1 VEHARSPNGRGKPA
15 KSDPPGW
22 SYPHPPR
29 GTCVPA
35 CPAYGRCHCGCDG
48 SPKTSQVTS
57 VQWLRVGGRPFTFV
71 SGHQMRVAHPRAGMW
86 SKRGVPVERVRPF
99 LLWLRQRHGSMR
111 SVAALLDMP
120 EPTVRGYVYNTKR
133 KRVPPE
139 AAKRIADLVL
149 AHRVGA
155 GPFTTWEEEPGLRF
169 DTANRHRHA

>member
-1 VEHARSPNGRGKPA
+1 MTYAQLPGREVDGARA
-15 KSDPPGW
+15 APPGW
-22 SYPHPPR
+22 AYPHPPR
-29 GTCVPA
+29 GTCVPS
-35 CPAYGRCHCGCDG
+35 CPAHGQCHCGCGG

-57 VQWLRVGGRPFTFV
+57 AGWHRVAGRPFTFV
-71 SGHQMRVAHPRAGMW
+71 SGHQMRIAHQRAGMW
-86 SKRGVPVERVRPF
+86 SRRGVPVERVRPF

-149 AHRVGA
+149 AHRTSLA
-155 GPFTTWEEEPGLRF
+155 SFSNWEEEPGLRF
-169 DTANRHRHA
+169 DVNERRRQA